1 MTEHVSG
8 EALAAYVD
16 GRLERR
22 ERGAL
27 EAHFG
32 RCPECRRE
40 LADVVAAL
48 SGREEAPVGFLDK
61 ALAGLAVRP
70 PGRRL
75 LVLRPAFGVAAAFL
89 VAALVGFFFLGRGRL
104 EIPPPVAAD
113 KQVPA
118 AERKGGQPAAAGET
132 PAAPHGAQAVTRP
145 QAEAPAAADEEKKA
159 VHDGEFAR
167 PVAKAKTEPAAA
179 PAPPALPAEEAED
192 ACAENVGAAAGRLA
206 QAPAREPEP
215 GIGESSLRAAPGEA
229 LAPLKSRAAASSFQ
243 DRARPQEQAAPVL
256 RKMRAAS
263 GALQLLLAASNA
275 AAAPPT
281 LGLVELASG
290 PLVSV
295 AGDAA
300 AADLLPPGLAAVGD
314 WLPPG
319 AALELTVDAGGRVT
333 AVNLLGE
340 WPEDAAAR
348 ARQGALRLAFLPQD
362 RPRRRAVLRRDPP
375 I

>member
-16 GRLERR
+16 GRLRRR

-27 EAHFG
+27 EAHLG

-48 SGREEAPVGFLDK
+48 SGREEVPGGFLDK
-61 ALAGLAVRP
+61 ALAGAGVRRP
-70 PGRRL
+70 ARRL
-75 LVLRPAFGVAAAFL
+75 LVLRPAFGVAAVFL

-104 EIPPPVAAD
+104 EMPPPAVAGPPA
-113 KQVPA
+113 PA
-118 AERKGGQPAAAGET
+118 AEWKGGQPAARET
-132 PAAPHGAQAVTRP
+132 PAAAVPRP
-145 QAEAPAAADEEKKA
+145 QPEASADEEKA
-159 VHDGEFAR
+159 AGQQTGDGIAR
-167 PVAKAKTEPAAA
+167 PVAKDKAEPAAA
-179 PAPPALPAEEAED
+179 PAQPVRQAEEAES
-192 ACAENVGAAAGRLA
+192 ARAANIGAVADRLE
-206 QAPAREPEP
+206 QAPAPEPEQEIGAASLGVDP
-215 GIGESSLRAAPGEA
+215 GAAPV
-229 LAPLKSRAAASSFQ
+229 PQKSRATSAFE
-243 DRARPQEQAAPVL
+243 DRARPQERAAPAL

-263 GALQLLLAASNA
+263 GALQLLLAASA
-275 AAAPPT
+275 ASAGPPT
-281 LGLVELASG
+281 LGLLELASG
-290 PLVSV
+290 PLVSI

-319 AALELTVDAGGRVT
+319 AALELAIDAGGRVT
-333 AVNLLGE
+333 AVTLLGE
-340 WPEDAAAR
+340 WRPDAAAR
-348 ARQGALRLAFLPQD
+348 ARQEALRLSFLPQD

>member
-16 GRLERR
+16 GRLQRR

-27 EAHFG
+27 EAHLG

-48 SGREEAPVGFLDK
+48 AGREEVPGDFLDK
-61 ALAGLAVRP
+61 ALAGAGVRRP
-70 PGRRL
+70 ARPL
-75 LVLRPAFGVAAAFL
+75 LVFRPAFGVAAAFL

-104 EIPPPVAAD
+104 EVPPPAVAG
-113 KQVPA
+113 QPA
-118 AERKGGQPAAAGET
+118 AGWKGGQPAAAGET
-132 PAAPHGAQAVTRP
+132 PAAAVPRPLPEASADEKRAAGHGAGDRFAI
-145 QAEAPAAADEEKKA
+145 PAAKDKA
-159 VHDGEFAR
+159 
-167 PVAKAKTEPAAA
+167 EPAAA
-179 PAPPALPAEEAED
+179 PAAAPAQPVRQAGEAEGARAAD
-192 ACAENVGAAAGRLA
+192 AVAAVGRLE
-206 QAPAREPEP
+206 QAPALESERE
-215 GIGESSLRAAPGEA
+215 IGESSLGVAPGA
-229 LAPLKSRAAASSFQ
+229 ASVPQKSRTAESAFQ
-243 DRARPQEQAAPVL
+243 DRARPQEQAAPAL
-256 RKMRAAS
+256 RRMRAAS
-263 GALQLLLAASNA
+263 GALQLLLAASGV

-281 LGLVELASG
+281 MGLMELASG

-319 AALELTVDAGGRVT
+319 AALELAIDAGGRVT
-333 AVNLLGE
+333 AVTLLGE
-340 WPEDAAAR
+340 WGRDAAAR
-348 ARQGALRLAFLPQD
+348 ARQEALRLAFLPQD